1 MVEKN
6 THFQHLFAFPRFAV
20 VPGYEHK
27 AFIPYTNAFSESTPP
42 DSTSIVQGKAVELLK
57 DRVVVETGKGEKEE
71 IEYEYLVLAT
81 GTKLTPPGTL
91 HTEGKVD
98 GIKYFQDHQ
107 AAMKKAE
114 RIVIIGGGAVGI
126 RKSRL
131 FTPLPPAFRSY
142 DLVTDINI
150 LFVQKWRRIPKSITL
165 TNPSLSFTPDRT

>member
-1 MVEKN
+1 MVRSGKLTGTKATELIANKTHATHRTIMVEKN

-27 AFIPYTNAFSESTPP
+27 AFIPYTNAFSSSTPP

-57 DRVVVETGKGEKEE
+57 DRVVVETGNGEKEE

-91 HTEGKVD
+91 HTEGKVN

-107 AAMKKAE
+107 TAMKKAE
-114 RIVIIGGGAVGI
+114 KIVIVGGGAVGV
-126 RKSRL
+126 RESSS
-131 FTPLPPAFRSY
+131 PS
-142 DLVTDINI
+142 DICI
-150 LFVQKWRRIPKSITL
+150 YL
-165 TNPSLSFTPDRT
+165 

>member
-1 MVEKN
+1 MILFGGLTGGKVTELIANKMHATHRTIMVEKN

-27 AFIPYTNAFSESTPP
+27 AFIPYSNAFSDSTPP

-114 RIVIIGGGAVGI
+114 KIVIIGGGAVGI
-126 RKSRL
+126 RESRY
-131 FTPLPPAFRSY
+131 FHVF
-142 DLVTDINI
+142 
-150 LFVQKWRRIPKSITL
+150 FGIPVVS
-165 TNPSLSFTPDRT
+165 SRH